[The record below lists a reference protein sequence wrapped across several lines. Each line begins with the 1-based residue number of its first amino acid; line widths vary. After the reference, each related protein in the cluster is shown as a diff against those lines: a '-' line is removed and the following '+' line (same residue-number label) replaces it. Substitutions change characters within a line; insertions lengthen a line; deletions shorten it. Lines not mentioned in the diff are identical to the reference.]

1 MISVLLKPLEIALN
15 HALRFD
21 LESHVQLQQ
30 FADRSIRIDITNLNI
45 AILARFTDDRILLDT
60 AGDDIADLMIKADS
74 FALLKLLN
82 QPDSLFSNQI
92 KILGDVQFA
101 KQLQDWQQHFDFDW
115 EQQLARFTGD
125 TLAYPLAQSLRRGF
139 DWLNYN
145 RSEFEQSVAEYLRE
159 ESHYLPDKS
168 QTQRFMQ
175 NVDLLRADTE
185 RVEARIKRLQ
195 NLIEKNT

>member
-1 MISVLLKPLEIALN
+1 MALN

-21 LESHVQLQQ
+21 MESHEQLKH
-30 FADRSIRIDITNLNI
+30 FANRSIRIDITNLN
-45 AILARFTDDRILLDT
+45 LAVLAKFTDNRIVLDN
-60 AGDDIADLMIKADS
+60 AGDEIADLMIKADS
-74 FALLKLLN
+74 FALLKLLK
-82 QPDSLFSNQI
+82 QPESLFSNQI
-92 KILGDVQFA
+92 QILGDVQFA

-115 EQQLARFTGD
+115 EQQLARVTGD

-185 RVEARIKRLQ
+185 RLEARIKRLQ
-195 NLIEKNT
+195 NITEKKT

>member
-1 MISVLLKPLEIALN
+1 MSLFLKPLEIALN

-21 LESHVQLQQ
+21 MESHKKLQR
-30 FADRSIRIDITNLNI
+30 FASRSIRIDITNLNI
-45 AILARFTDDRILLDT
+45 AVIARFTDDRILLET
-60 AGDDIADLMIKADS
+60 AEEHVADLMIKADS
-74 FALLKLLN
+74 FALLKLVQ

-92 KILGDVQFA
+92 QIRGDVQFA

-115 EQQLARFTGD
+115 EQQLARVTGD

-145 RSEFEQSVAEYLRE
+145 RSEFEQSLAEYLRE
-159 ESHYLPDKS
+159 ESQYLPDKS

-185 RVEARIKRLQ
+185 RLEARIKRLQ
-195 NLIEKNT
+195 NLIEKKT

>member
-1 MISVLLKPLEIALN
+1 MSLLLKSLEIALN

-21 LESHVQLQQ
+21 MESHEKLQH
-30 FADRSIRIDITNLNI
+30 FANRSIRIDITNLNI
-45 AILARFTDDRILLDT
+45 AVIVRFTDDRILLE
-60 AGDDIADLMIKADS
+60 AAEEHVADLMIKADS
-74 FALLKLLN
+74 FALLKLVQ

-92 KILGDVQFA
+92 QIRGDVQFA

-115 EQQLARFTGD
+115 EQQLARVTGD

-145 RSEFEQSVAEYLRE
+145 RSEFEQSLAEYLRE
-159 ESHYLPDKS
+159 ESQYLPDKS
-168 QTQRFMQ
+168 QTERFMQ

-185 RVEARIKRLQ
+185 RLEARIKRLQ
-195 NLIEKNT
+195 NLIEKKT

>member
-1 MISVLLKPLEIALN
+1 MSLLLKPLEMALN

-21 LESHVQLQQ
+21 MESHEQLQR
-30 FADRSIRIDITNLNI
+30 FAKRSIRIDITNLNI
-45 AILARFTDDRILLDT
+45 AVIARFTDDKILLEM
-60 AGDDIADLMIKADS
+60 AEEHVADLMIKADS
-74 FALLKLLN
+74 FALMKLLK

-92 KILGDVQFA
+92 QILGDVQFA

-115 EQQLARFTGD
+115 EQQLARLTGD

-139 DWLNYN
+139 DWLKYN

-168 QTQRFMQ
+168 QTARFMQ
-175 NVDLLRADTE
+175 NVDLLRADTD
-185 RVEARIKRLQ
+185 RLEARIKRLQ
-195 NLIEKNT
+195 NIIEKKT

>member
-1 MISVLLKPLEIALN
+1 MSLLLKPLEMALN

-21 LESHVQLQQ
+21 MESHEQLQR
-30 FADRSIRIDITNLNI
+30 FAKRSIRIDITNLNI
-45 AILARFTDDRILLDT
+45 AVIARFTDDQILLEM
-60 AGDDIADLMIKADS
+60 AEEHVADLMIKADS
-74 FALLKLLN
+74 FALLKLLK

-92 KILGDVQFA
+92 QILGDVQFA

-115 EQQLARFTGD
+115 EQQLARLTGD

-139 DWLNYN
+139 DWLKYN

-168 QTQRFMQ
+168 QTMRFMQ
-175 NVDLLRADTE
+175 NVDLLRADTD
-185 RVEARIKRLQ
+185 RLEARIKRLQ
-195 NLIEKNT
+195 NIIEKKT

>member
-1 MISVLLKPLEIALN
+1 MSLFLKPLEIALN
-15 HALRFD
+15 HTLRFD
-21 LESHVQLQQ
+21 MESHEKLQR
-30 FADRSIRIDITNLNI
+30 FASRSIRIDITNLNI
-45 AILARFTDDRILLDT
+45 AVIARFTDDRILLET
-60 AGDDIADLMIKADS
+60 AEEHVADLMIKADS
-74 FALLKLLN
+74 FALLKLVQ

-92 KILGDVQFA
+92 QIRGDVQFA

-115 EQQLARFTGD
+115 EQQLARVTGD

-145 RSEFEQSVAEYLRE
+145 RSEFEQSLAEYLRE
-159 ESHYLPDKS
+159 ESQYLPDKS

-185 RVEARIKRLQ
+185 RLEARIKRLQ
-195 NLIEKNT
+195 NLIEKKT

>member
-1 MISVLLKPLEIALN
+1 MSLFLKPLEIALN

-21 LESHVQLQQ
+21 MESHEKLQR
-30 FADRSIRIDITNLNI
+30 FASRSIRIDITNLNI
-45 AILARFTDDRILLDT
+45 AVIARFTDDRILLET
-60 AGDDIADLMIKADS
+60 AEEHVADLMIKADS
-74 FALLKLLN
+74 FALLKLVQ

-92 KILGDVQFA
+92 QIRGDVQFA

-115 EQQLARFTGD
+115 EQQLARVTGD

-145 RSEFEQSVAEYLRE
+145 RSEFEQSLAEYLRE
-159 ESHYLPDKS
+159 ESQYLPDKS
-168 QTQRFMQ
+168 QTERFMQ

-185 RVEARIKRLQ
+185 RLEARIKRLQ
-195 NLIEKNT
+195 NLIEKKT

>member
-1 MISVLLKPLEIALN
+1 MSLLLKPLEIALN

-21 LESHVQLQQ
+21 MESHEKLQR
-30 FADRSIRIDITNLNI
+30 FASRSIRIDITNLNI
-45 AILARFTDDRILLDT
+45 AVIGRFTDDRILLET
-60 AGDDIADLMIKADS
+60 AEEHVADLMIKADS
-74 FALLKLLN
+74 FALLKLVQ
-82 QPDSLFSNQI
+82 QPDILFSNRIQI
-92 KILGDVQFA
+92 RGDVQFA

-115 EQQLARFTGD
+115 EQQLARVTGD

-145 RSEFEQSVAEYLRE
+145 RSEFEQSLAEYLRE
-159 ESHYLPDKS
+159 ESQYLPDKS

-185 RVEARIKRLQ
+185 RLEARIKRLQ
-195 NLIEKNT
+195 NLIEKKT

>member
-1 MISVLLKPLEIALN
+1 MSLLLKPLEMALN

-21 LESHVQLQQ
+21 MESHEQLLR
-30 FADRSIRIDITNLNI
+30 FAKRSIRIDITNLNI
-45 AILARFTDDRILLDT
+45 AVIARFTDDQILLEM
-60 AGDDIADLMIKADS
+60 AEEHVADLMIKADS
-74 FALLKLLN
+74 FALLKLLQ

-92 KILGDVQFA
+92 QILGDVQFA

-115 EQQLARFTGD
+115 EQQLARLTGD

-139 DWLNYN
+139 DWLKYN

-168 QTQRFMQ
+168 QTTRFMQ
-175 NVDLLRADTE
+175 NVDLLRADTD
-185 RVEARIKRLQ
+185 RLEARIKRLQ
-195 NLIEKNT
+195 NIIEKKT

>member
-1 MISVLLKPLEIALN
+1 MSLFLKPLEIALN

-21 LESHVQLQQ
+21 MESHEKLQR
-30 FADRSIRIDITNLNI
+30 FASRSIRIDITNLNI
-45 AILARFTDDRILLDT
+45 AVIARFTDDRILLET
-60 AGDDIADLMIKADS
+60 AEEHVADLMIKADS
-74 FALLKLLN
+74 FALLKLVQ

-92 KILGDVQFA
+92 QIRGDVQFA

-115 EQQLARFTGD
+115 EQQLARVTGD

-145 RSEFEQSVAEYLRE
+145 RSEFEQSLAEYLRE
-159 ESHYLPDKS
+159 ESQYLPDKS
-168 QTQRFMQ
+168 QTLRFMQ

-185 RVEARIKRLQ
+185 RLEARIKRLQ
-195 NLIEKNT
+195 NLIEKKT

>member
-1 MISVLLKPLEIALN
+1 MSLLLKPLEIALN

-21 LESHVQLQQ
+21 MESHEKLQR
-30 FADRSIRIDITNLNI
+30 FANRSIRIDITNLNI
-45 AILARFTDDRILLDT
+45 AVIGRFTEERILLET
-60 AGDDIADLMIKADS
+60 AEEHVADLMIKADS
-74 FALLKLLN
+74 FALLKLVQ

-92 KILGDVQFA
+92 QIRGDVQFA

-115 EQQLARFTGD
+115 EQQIARVTGD

-145 RSEFEQSVAEYLRE
+145 RSEFEQSLAEYLRE
-159 ESHYLPDKS
+159 ESQYLPDKS
-168 QTQRFMQ
+168 QTERFMQ

-185 RVEARIKRLQ
+185 RLEARIKRLQ
-195 NLIEKNT
+195 NLIEKKT

>member
-1 MISVLLKPLEIALN
+1 MSLLLKSLEIALN

-21 LESHVQLQQ
+21 MESHEKLQH
-30 FADRSIRIDITNLNI
+30 FANRSIRIDITNLNI
-45 AILARFTDDRILLDT
+45 AVIVRFTDDRILLE
-60 AGDDIADLMIKADS
+60 AAEEHVADLMIKADS
-74 FALLKLLN
+74 FALLKLVQ

-92 KILGDVQFA
+92 QIRGDVQFA

-115 EQQLARFTGD
+115 EQQLARVTGD
-125 TLAYPLAQSLRRGF
+125 TLAYPLAQRLRRGF

-145 RSEFEQSVAEYLRE
+145 RSEFEQSLAEYLRE
-159 ESHYLPDKS
+159 ESQYLPDKS

-185 RVEARIKRLQ
+185 RLEARIKRLQ
-195 NLIEKNT
+195 NLIEKKT

>member
-1 MISVLLKPLEIALN
+1 MSLLLKPLEIALN

-21 LESHVQLQQ
+21 MESHEKLQR
-30 FADRSIRIDITNLNI
+30 FASRSIRIDITNLNI
-45 AILARFTDDRILLDT
+45 AVIARFTDDRILLET
-60 AGDDIADLMIKADS
+60 AEEHVADLMIKADS
-74 FALLKLLN
+74 FALLKLVQ

-92 KILGDVQFA
+92 QIRGDVQFA

-115 EQQLARFTGD
+115 EQQLARVTGD

-145 RSEFEQSVAEYLRE
+145 RSEFEQSLAEYLRE
-159 ESHYLPDKS
+159 ESQYLPDKS
-168 QTQRFMQ
+168 QTERFMQ

-185 RVEARIKRLQ
+185 RLEARIKRLQ
-195 NLIEKNT
+195 NLIEKKT

>member
-1 MISVLLKPLEIALN
+1 MALN

-21 LESHVQLQQ
+21 MESYEQLKH
-30 FADRSIRIDITNLNI
+30 FANRSIRIDITNLN
-45 AILARFTDDRILLDT
+45 LAVLAKFTDNRIVLDN
-60 AGDDIADLMIKADS
+60 AGDEIADLMIKADS
-74 FALLKLLN
+74 FALLKLLK
-82 QPDSLFSNQI
+82 QPESLFSNQI
-92 KILGDVQFA
+92 QILGDVQFA

-115 EQQLARFTGD
+115 EQQLARVTGD

-185 RVEARIKRLQ
+185 RLEARIKRLQ
-195 NLIEKNT
+195 NITEKKT

>member
-1 MISVLLKPLEIALN
+1 MSLLLKPLEIALN

-21 LESHVQLQQ
+21 MESHEKLQH
-30 FADRSIRIDITNLNI
+30 FANRSIRIDITNLNI
-45 AILARFTDDRILLDT
+45 AVIVRFTDDRILLE
-60 AGDDIADLMIKADS
+60 AAEEHVADLMIKADS
-74 FALLKLLN
+74 FALLKLVQ

-92 KILGDVQFA
+92 QIRGDVQFA

-115 EQQLARFTGD
+115 EQQLARVTGD

-145 RSEFEQSVAEYLRE
+145 RSEFEQSLAEYLRE
-159 ESHYLPDKS
+159 ESQYLPDKS

-185 RVEARIKRLQ
+185 RLEARIKRLQ
-195 NLIEKNT
+195 NLIEKKT

>member
-1 MISVLLKPLEIALN
+1 MSLLLKPLEIALN

-21 LESHVQLQQ
+21 MESHEKLQR
-30 FADRSIRIDITNLNI
+30 FANRSIRIDITNLNI
-45 AILARFTDDRILLDT
+45 AVIGRFTDDRILLET
-60 AGDDIADLMIKADS
+60 AEEHVADLMIKADS
-74 FALLKLLN
+74 FALLKLLH

-92 KILGDVQFA
+92 QIRGDVQFA

-115 EQQLARFTGD
+115 EQQLARVTGD

-145 RSEFEQSVAEYLRE
+145 RSEFEQSLAEYLRE
-159 ESHYLPDKS
+159 ESQYLPDKS

-185 RVEARIKRLQ
+185 RLEARIKRLQ
-195 NLIEKNT
+195 NLIEKKT

>member
-1 MISVLLKPLEIALN
+1 MSLLLKPLEIALN

-21 LESHVQLQQ
+21 MESHEKLQH
-30 FADRSIRIDITNLNI
+30 FANRSIRIDITNLNI
-45 AILARFTDDRILLDT
+45 AVIARFTDERILLET
-60 AGDDIADLMIKADS
+60 AEEHVADLMIKADS
-74 FALLKLLN
+74 FALLKLVQ

-92 KILGDVQFA
+92 QIRGDVQFA

-115 EQQLARFTGD
+115 EQQLARVTGD

-139 DWLNYN
+139 DLLNYN
-145 RSEFEQSVAEYLRE
+145 RSEFEQSLAEYLRE
-159 ESHYLPDKS
+159 ESQYLPDKS

-185 RVEARIKRLQ
+185 RLEARIKRLQ
-195 NLIEKNT
+195 NLIEKKT

>member
-1 MISVLLKPLEIALN
+1 MSLLLKPLEMALN

-21 LESHVQLQQ
+21 MESHEKLLR
-30 FADRSIRIDITNLNI
+30 FAKRSIRIDITNLNI
-45 AILARFTDDRILLDT
+45 AVIARFTDDQILLEM
-60 AGDDIADLMIKADS
+60 AEEHVADLMIKADS
-74 FALLKLLN
+74 FALLKLLQ

-92 KILGDVQFA
+92 QILGDVQFA

-115 EQQLARFTGD
+115 EQQLARLTGD

-139 DWLNYN
+139 DWLKYN

-168 QTQRFMQ
+168 QTTRFMQ
-175 NVDLLRADTE
+175 NVDLLRADTD
-185 RVEARIKRLQ
+185 RLEARIKRLQ
-195 NLIEKNT
+195 NIIEKKT